1 MQTNTAEPPI
11 AAGPSLRQAGAN
23 HPPRARGA
31 AGILPGPG
39 PQHPRLIRGSCIRSS
54 LRGPSLGLHPLGAGL
69 GPRDILIPEIQ
80 LYYPV
85 FVTDELSFAARK
97 RWEELPEST
106 GRESQL
112 GLRSLPHVFISPS
125 VFLLPPPS
133 LPFALCFSPPHSS
146 LSHG

>member
-1 MQTNTAEPPI
+1 MNTAEPPI
-11 AAGPSLRQAGAN
+11 AAGPS
-23 HPPRARGA
+23 PPPSRCQSPAQGPRSCWNPTRSRAA
-31 AGILPGPG
+31 APKADREAPSSAPPSEAPPWAPILS
-39 PQHPRLIRGSCIRSS
+39 QRAS
-54 LRGPSLGLHPLGAGL
+54 A
-69 GPRDILIPEIQ
+69 RDILIPEVQ

-85 FVTDELSFAARK
+85 FVTDELSFVARK

-125 VFLLPPPS
+125 FFLLPPPS